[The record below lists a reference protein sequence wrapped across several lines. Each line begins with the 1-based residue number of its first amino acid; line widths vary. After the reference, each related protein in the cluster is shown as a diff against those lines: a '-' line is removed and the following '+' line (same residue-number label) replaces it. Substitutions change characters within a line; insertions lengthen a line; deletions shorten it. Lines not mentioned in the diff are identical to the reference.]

1 MLSFLDIGF
10 EPGRAGLSLTRAVH
24 GSVHREDV
32 ARHNAAFFE
41 GLCAAIDELR
51 ALGEHGAADRL
62 EAALFVR
69 REAAE

>member
-1 MLSFLDIGF
+1 MSRPAPQIILS
-10 EPGRAGLSLTRAVH
+10 PTRALH
-24 GSVHREDV
+24 SSVHREDV
-32 ARHNAAFFE
+32 ARHNAAFLE

-62 EAALFVR
+62 EAALFVP